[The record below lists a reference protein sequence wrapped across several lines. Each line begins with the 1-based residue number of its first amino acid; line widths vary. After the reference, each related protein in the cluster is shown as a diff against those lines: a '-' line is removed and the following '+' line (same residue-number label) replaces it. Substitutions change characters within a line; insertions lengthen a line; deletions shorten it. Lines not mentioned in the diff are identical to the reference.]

1 MLKIVNLFKKHH
13 NEMLKKS
20 ERSFFD
26 PTVLTKYCAS
36 FSIEY
41 LDSEDFSGEDFIDK
55 LHDLCVDDLTY
66 ILIFKDERIQLNEE
80 LYKSIFIGSI
90 DVSLQNFPNTLIAS
104 QIAKR
109 LKQFNIV
116 KASFSTAD
124 EIELMRLPFRSFKS
138 EILERLR
145 LTMVHLDPH
154 SFNDEFEGCIRDIKR
169 VHRKPMKRAQSKKRY
184 FIDEKTLHFELGK
197 ELHAR
202 HETGNP
208 HTKLCDLNARYRFG
222 CAIDPVRHYNACNE
236 NSSSN
241 LLNLDLLDCH
251 KAIRNIV
258 NRTHINIFSNDH
270 IA

>member
-13 NEMLKKS
+13 NSILKKS

-26 PTVLTKYCAS
+26 PMVLGNYCAS
-36 FSIEY
+36 YGIEY
-41 LDSEDFSGEDFIDK
+41 LDFEDFSGEKFIDK
-55 LHDLCVDDLTY
+55 LHELCAEDLTY
-66 ILIFKDERIQLNEE
+66 IIILKDERIELNQE

-90 DVSLQNFPNTLIAS
+90 DVSLPDTSNAFITN

-124 EIELMRLPFRSFKS
+124 EIELMRLPFRSFQS

-145 LTMVHLDPH
+145 LTMITLDP
-154 SFNDEFEGCIRDIKR
+154 STFNDEFEGCIRDIKR
-169 VHRKPMKRAQSKKRY
+169 VHRKPMKRPQSRKRY
-184 FIDEKTLHFELGK
+184 LIDEKSLHFELGK

-208 HTKLCDLNARYRFG
+208 HTQLCDLNARYRFG
-222 CAIDPVRHYNACNE
+222 CAIDPIRHYNACNA

-241 LLNLDLLDCH
+241 LLTLNLFDCH

-258 NRTHINIFSNDH
+258 NRTHINVFSNDH

>member
-1 MLKIVNLFKKHH
+1 MLKIINLFKKHH
-13 NEMLKKS
+13 NSILKKS
-20 ERSFFD
+20 EKSFFD
-26 PTVLTKYCAS
+26 ADVLGKYSSS
-36 FSIEY
+36 FCIEY
-41 LDSEDFSGEDFIDK
+41 LDHEDFNGELFIDK
-55 LHDLCVDDLTY
+55 LYDLCSDSLTY
-66 ILIFKDERIQLNEE
+66 IILLKDERIELNEE
-80 LYKSIFIGSI
+80 LYKSIFIGNI
-90 DVSLQNFPNTLIAS
+90 DFSGQNTPNAFLSS
-104 QIAKR
+104 QISKR
-109 LKQFNIV
+109 IKQFNIV

-145 LTMVHLDPH
+145 LAMISLDPNN
-154 SFNDEFEGCIRDIKR
+154 FNDEFESCIRDIKR

-184 FIDEKTLHFELGK
+184 FIDERTLHFELGK

-222 CAIDPVRHYNACNE
+222 CSIDPVRHYNACNE

-241 LLNLDLLDCH
+241 LLNLNLFDCH
-251 KAIRNIV
+251 KAMKNIV
-258 NRTHINIFSNDH
+258 NKTHVNIFSNDH

>member
-13 NEMLKKS
+13 NTILKKS

-26 PTVLTKYCAS
+26 PAVLAKYCNS
-36 FSIEY
+36 FCIEY
-41 LDSEDFSGEDFIDK
+41 LDSEDFIGEDFIDK
-55 LHDLCVDDLTY
+55 LHDLCVENLTY
-66 ILIFKDERIQLNEE
+66 IIVLKDERIQLNQE

-90 DVSLQNFPNTLIAS
+90 DVSLQDTPNTLISS

-124 EIELMRLPFRSFKS
+124 EIELMRLPFRSFQS

-145 LTMVHLDPH
+145 VTMIRLDIH
-154 SFNDEFEGCIRDIKR
+154 SFNDEFEACIRDIKR

-202 HETGNP
+202 HETGAP

-222 CAIDPVRHYNACNE
+222 CAIDPIRHYNACNE

-241 LLNLDLLDCH
+241 LLNLNLFDCH
-251 KAIRNIV
+251 KAIKNVI